1 MLVRF
6 VVSNFLS
13 FDEEVEF
20 NMLAGS
26 FKTHKEHVYKSSKL
40 DILKAAAIY
49 GSNGAGKS
57 NLIKSLEFMQDLII
71 DGEISKS
78 IEDKKF
84 KLNSDNQQ
92 KPATFEI
99 EFTLNSKVYVYGIAL
114 KNSIIE
120 EEWLYETFISADA
133 KKIFE
138 RKLDKNNK
146 ISIVLTPKYQ
156 KTKKDK
162 LLIELM
168 EENLLKKNELFI
180 GKTESLK
187 IEELSQIRDYLE
199 KGIIIIYPHSKSQS
213 LVPAITTSS
222 KFKSFANE
230 LLSTFDTGVKE
241 LGVESIEIDKF
252 FGEDDI
258 ELKNEIISELE
269 NEKSV
274 LLHTNLGGVLIIK
287 EKNKIV
293 VKSVVAIHQDNK
305 GKEITFDLKME
316 SDGTQRLLDFIPAI
330 DGILQ
335 KELTIIIDEID
346 QSLHP
351 TLLYTLIKKVMSD
364 NSSKGQFIFT
374 THESNLLDLNIFR
387 QDEIWFVEKDK
398 LKSCSHLYSLS
409 EFKPRYDL
417 DIRKGYL
424 QGRFGAIPFMA
435 DLENLNWGQDG
446 V

>member
-40 DILKAAAIY
+40 NILKSAAIY

-57 NLIKSLEFMQDLII
+57 NLIKSIEFMQDLII
-71 DGEISKS
+71 EGEISKS

-84 KLNSDNQQ
+84 KLNSANKQ
-92 KPATFEI
+92 KPVTFEI
-99 EFTLNSKVYVYGIAL
+99 EFTLNSKVYVYGL
-114 KNSIIE
+114 SINNTDIE
-120 EEWLYETFISADA
+120 EEWLFETFVSAGA

-138 RKLDKNNK
+138 RKLDKNKKNT
-146 ISIVLTPKYQ
+146 ITIAPKYE
-156 KTKKDK
+156 KTKKEK

-180 GKTESLK
+180 GKSESLK
-187 IEELSQIRDYLE
+187 IDEINQIRDYLE
-199 KGIIIIYPHSKSQS
+199 KGIIIIHPHSKSQS
-213 LVPAITTSS
+213 LVPAITMSS
-222 KFKSFANE
+222 KFKSFAND
-230 LLSTFDTGVKE
+230 LLNTFDTGVTE
-241 LGVESIEIDKF
+241 LGVENIDIDKF
-252 FGEDDI
+252 FGEDDV
-258 ELKNEIISELE
+258 EMKNEILSELE

-274 LLHTNLGGVLIIK
+274 LLHTNLGGVLITK
-287 EKNKIV
+287 EKNKVV
-293 VKSVVAIHQDNK
+293 VKTVVAIHNDEK
-305 GKEITFDLKME
+305 GKEINFDINME
-316 SDGTQRLLDFIPAI
+316 SDGTQRLLDFIPAV

-335 KELTIIIDEID
+335 KELTFIIDEID

-351 TLLYTLIKKVMSD
+351 TLLYTLVKKIMSD

-387 QDEIWFVEKDK
+387 QDEIWFAEKDK
-398 LKSCSHLYSLS
+398 SKNSSHFYSLS

-435 DLENLNWGQDG
+435 DLENLNWNQDG
-446 V
+446 I